1 MAEKKIVSL
10 SKIRNKETLK
20 KIFRIIR
27 IPIVILVVIAALF
40 LSARLLGNVAVSNIT
55 DGIRE
60 IKTVFARGEGYPYSL
75 DTFNYRKSFAI
86 GNRPLVLYEDSCRV
100 LSSSAG
106 EMFDTQLEYADS
118 KVISRNS
125 RALIYSNSANKI
137 TLLSKT
143 EKLGDFTEEGTVVAA
158 ALAKNG
164 NFATSYSNEDYQS
177 ILSVY
182 NSRFKKIFQWNC
194 SQERIADISLSGNGK
209 NIAAVAVGTENAEIY
224 TRLLVFNSGSAE
236 PKADIR
242 FDGTLFLRVAYTSSG
257 KIIAVGG
264 NRTVVLNKKGETVDE
279 LVYSEDSLC
288 AACID
293 DDGNTVV
300 SFKEFGGSKTG
311 IVRFSASGKKS
322 CSFSVDGIPD
332 CIVASGGRIA
342 VATGSDITVY
352 SSSGRETKQLQTDN
366 PVSEIFICSGTVYSV
381 EGSTVVKH

>member
-10 SKIRNKETLK
+10 SKIRNKITLK
-20 KIFRIIR
+20 KVFRIIR
-27 IPIVILVVIAALF
+27 IPVVVLAVVAALF

-55 DGIRE
+55 DNIRE
-60 IKTVFARGEGYPYSL
+60 VKTIFSRGEGYPYNL
-75 DTFNYRKSFAI
+75 ETFNYKKSFAI
-86 GNRPLVLYEDSCRV
+86 GNRPLVLYEDSSKV

-106 EMFDTQLEYADS
+106 ELFDMQLEYADS

-137 TLLSKT
+137 TLQSKT
-143 EKLGDFTEEGTVVAA
+143 EKLGDFTEDGTVVAA

-164 NFATSYSNEDYQS
+164 SFATSYSNEDYQS

-209 NIAAVAVGTENAEIY
+209 NVAVVAVGTENAEIY
-224 TRLLVFNSGSAE
+224 TRLLVFNIGSAE

-242 FDGTLFLRVAYTSSG
+242 YDGTLFLRVAYTSSS
-257 KIIAVGG
+257 KIIAVGD
-264 NRTVVLNKKGETVDE
+264 NRTVVLNKKGETLGE

-288 AACID
+288 AVCVD

-311 IVRFSASGKKS
+311 IVRFASSGRKT
-322 CSFSVDGIPD
+322 CTFSVDGIPD
-332 CIVASGGRIA
+332 CIVADGGRIA
-342 VATGSDITVY
+342 VATGTDITVY
-352 SSSGRETKQLQTDN
+352 SSGGKQTKQIQTEN
-366 PVSEIFICSGTVYSV
+366 PVSEMFICSGTVYSV

>member
-10 SKIRNKETLK
+10 SKIRNKITLK
-20 KIFRIIR
+20 KVFRIIR
-27 IPIVILVVIAALF
+27 IPVVILAVVAALF

-55 DGIRE
+55 DNIRE
-60 IKTVFARGEGYPYSL
+60 VKTIFSRGEGYPYNL
-75 DTFNYRKSFAI
+75 ETFNYRKSFAI
-86 GNRPLVLYEDSCRV
+86 GNRPLVLYEDSSKV

-106 EMFDTQLEYADS
+106 ELFDMQLEYADS

-137 TLLSKT
+137 TLQSKT

-164 NFATSYSNEDYQS
+164 SFATSYSNEDYQS

-209 NIAAVAVGTENAEIY
+209 NVAVAAVGTENAEIY
-224 TRLLVFNSGSAE
+224 TRILVFNIGSAE

-242 FDGTLFLRVAYTSSG
+242 YDGTLFLRVAYTSSN
-257 KIIAVGG
+257 KIIAVGD
-264 NRTVVLNKKGETVDE
+264 NRTVVLNKKGEAVDE
-279 LVYSEDSLC
+279 LIYSEDSLC
-288 AACID
+288 TVCID

-311 IVRFSASGKKS
+311 IVRFSSSGRKT
-322 CSFSVDGIPD
+322 CTFSVDGIPD
-332 CIVASGGRIA
+332 CIVADGGRIA
-342 VATGSDITVY
+342 VATGTEITVY
-352 SSSGRETKQLQTDN
+352 SSGGKQTKQIQTEN
-366 PVSEIFICSGTVYSV
+366 PVSEMFICSGTVYSV